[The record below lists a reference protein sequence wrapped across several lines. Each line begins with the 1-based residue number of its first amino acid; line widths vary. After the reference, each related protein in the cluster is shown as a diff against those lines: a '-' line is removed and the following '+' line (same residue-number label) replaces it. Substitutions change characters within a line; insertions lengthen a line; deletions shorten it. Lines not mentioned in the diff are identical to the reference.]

1 MLLVS
6 SFVYR
11 KSVDRF
17 FMIDQF
23 QIDSIFYVATNKIFI
38 QTLIVIDF
46 VAKNA
51 RRETWIRKILFLR
64 KFMKQLKKK
73 RFEKKKNILAIRK
86 QFFRLVNFI
95 EIFENIARWIVNVNS
110 IVCWRKLIL

>member
-1 MLLVS
+1 MT
-6 SFVYR
+6 
-11 KSVDRF
+11 
-17 FMIDQF
+17 DQS

-46 VAKNA
+46 VANDA
-51 RRETWIRKILFLR
+51 RRETWVRKVLSL
-64 KFMKQLKKK
+64 KKLMKQRKKK
-73 RFEKKKNILAIRK
+73 RFEKNENIFAIRK

-110 IVCWRKLIL
+110 NVCRRKLIL